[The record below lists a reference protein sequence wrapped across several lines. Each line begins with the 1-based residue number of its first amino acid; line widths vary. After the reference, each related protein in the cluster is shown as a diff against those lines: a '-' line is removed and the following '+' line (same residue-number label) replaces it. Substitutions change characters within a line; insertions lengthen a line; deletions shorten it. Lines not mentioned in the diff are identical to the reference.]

1 MMLDQTIF
9 VISDDTGALNDLCAG
24 AKTLAQ
30 RVTAIVF
37 GDKSAAEAA
46 AGCGADAI
54 RFCPVGGESAPEDY
68 AAAIAAEVTKEEKAF
83 VMVNNSIRGRCLA
96 GQIGVLLDTPVLTS
110 VGAVAEENGA
120 LMCRRMV
127 YGGTAQRSERFTR
140 AYGVATVSGG
150 AFEPGTGFPATADIA
165 QLEGA
170 PRAGIRRIARAEKKE
185 GGVNLVAAKRI
196 VDVGRGLAAEE
207 DLALCRELAGVLGAE
222 VGCSRPVAE
231 NNKWL
236 PKSSYMGITG
246 VQVKPDVIVTL
257 GVSGQVQHI
266 GGINKSKVIVAINKD
281 KAAPIF
287 KSCDFGLVGDLYK
300 IVPELIKKLS

>member
-1 MMLDQTIF
+1 MLNQTIF
-9 VISDDTGALNDLCAG
+9 VISDDNGALPELCAG
-24 AKTLAQ
+24 AKSLAS
-30 RVTAIVF
+30 RVIAVVF
-37 GDKSAAEAA
+37 GDSSAAEAA

-54 RFCPVGGESAPEDY
+54 RYCPVSDEGAPEDY
-68 AAAIAAEVTKEEKAF
+68 AAAIAAAVKKEDRAF
-83 VMVNNSIRGRCLA
+83 VMLNNSIRGRCLA
-96 GQIGVLLDTPVLTS
+96 GRIGVLLDTPVLTS
-110 VGAVAEENGA
+110 VGAVAEEDGA
-120 LMCRRMV
+120 LICRRMV
-127 YGGTAQRSERFTR
+127 YGGTAQRSERF
-140 AYGVATVSGG
+140 AKPYGVATISGG
-150 AFEPGTGFPATADIA
+150 AFEPSAGLPACTDIA
-165 QLEGA
+165 QLEGE
-170 PRAGIRRIARAEKKE
+170 PEGGIRRLSRAEKKE

-246 VQVKPDVIVTL
+246 VQVKPDVILAL

-266 GGINKSKVIVAINKD
+266 GGINKSRVIVAINKD

-287 KSCDFGLVGDLYK
+287 KNCDFGLVGDLYK
-300 IVPELIKKLS
+300 IVPALIKKLS